1 MIFKN
6 SNISTIFFLFT
17 TVLLAILLVINN
29 KGKENPHQYDSST
42 VFTKISHIQEL
53 STVKY
58 NYSGVIGYKDAV
70 KIFNM
75 SIPLTEKFFL
85 IKYNGYLKAGV
96 DFDKIVVNVNED
108 KVFIS
113 MPRARIFD
121 IVIDEN
127 SVTVYNESDN
137 AFNPIKISDF
147 TQALSKEKET
157 MTQDAIKQGILKDAN
172 QHAEIAIKSILEE
185 MGFKDVDITMEV
197 VIPEVH

>member
-147 TQALSKEKET
+147 TQA
-157 MTQDAIKQGILKDAN
+157 
-172 QHAEIAIKSILEE
+172 
-185 MGFKDVDITMEV
+185 
-197 VIPEVH
+197 